1 MDSDDN
7 DPNFANPNEFCRNDR
22 VAAIRAETGMVPEVP
37 QKRSPGGRKRC
48 DTWHGKSPR
57 SPDSTHVLEP
67 SIAEG
72 LNTKRKFARLAIYQH
87 KTYFFFYSEFNE
99 ISMTPRYLSLELNES
114 TAK

>member
-72 LNTKRKFARLAIYQH
+72 LNTKRKFARLAI
-87 KTYFFFYSEFNE
+87 N
-99 ISMTPRYLSLELNES
+99 
-114 TAK
+114 